1 MSIYLPDFLQGLSVC
16 FFECV
21 CQSVCQFACLSVYV
35 HSKSFRPSVSLS
47 VCTVCLSVI
56 LSARSVCLST
66 RSACLCLTPNWL
78 HLLYLSNQC
87 VILPPIILLLA
98 LLRDLDLSRVPES
111 SAKLE
116 RVWKPRSELCNTRI
130 TLGSWEHIKPYSV
143 QKGFWGQR
151 GIQFRW
157 FSFYRN
163 CSVGSTCLWEQWS
176 KYWTPTSWV
185 FSLHEGDIATW
196 NNQDKGK
203 SLMSV
208 STLSHSSPV
217 L

>member
-1 MSIYLPDFLQGLSVC
+1 MSIYLPDFLHGRCQSVSSSVSVSQFVSLPACRFMCIVSLSVRLSVC
-16 FFECV
+16 
-21 CQSVCQFACLSVYV
+21 L
-35 HSKSFRPSVSLS
+35 SVSLS
-47 VCTVCLSVI
+47 VCTVCLSVS

-185 FSLHEGDIATW
+185 FSLFMKAT
-196 NNQDKGK
+196 
-203 SLMSV
+203 
-208 STLSHSSPV
+208 SP
-217 L
+217 LGIIRIRENLWCL

>member
-1 MSIYLPDFLQGLSVC
+1 MCIVSLSVRLSVC
-16 FFECV
+16 
-21 CQSVCQFACLSVYV
+21 L
-35 HSKSFRPSVSLS
+35 SVSLS
-47 VCTVCLSVI
+47 VCTVCLSVSM
-56 LSARSVCLST
+56 SARSVCLSVCLST

-185 FSLHEGDIATW
+185 FSLFMKAT
-196 NNQDKGK
+196 
-203 SLMSV
+203 
-208 STLSHSSPV
+208 SP
-217 L
+217 LGIIRIRENLWCL

>member
-1 MSIYLPDFLQGLSVC
+1 MCIVSLSVRLSVC
-16 FFECV
+16 
-21 CQSVCQFACLSVYV
+21 L
-35 HSKSFRPSVSLS
+35 SVSLS
-47 VCTVCLSVI
+47 VCTVCLSVS

-143 QKGFWGQR
+143 QKGFWGNVVFNLGDLVSIETVLLGRRACESNDQNIGHQCHECSLFMKATSPL
-151 GIQFRW
+151 GIIRIRENLW
-157 FSFYRN
+157 
-163 CSVGSTCLWEQWS
+163 CL
-176 KYWTPTSWV
+176 
-185 FSLHEGDIATW
+185 
-196 NNQDKGK
+196 
-203 SLMSV
+203 
-208 STLSHSSPV
+208 
-217 L
+217 

>member
-1 MSIYLPDFLQGLSVC
+1 MCRSICLTFC
-16 FFECV
+16 KV
-21 CQSVCQFACLSVYV
+21 CQSVSSSVSVSQFVSLPACQFMCI
-35 HSKSFRPSVSLS
+35 VSLS
-47 VCTVCLSVI
+47 VRLSVY
-56 LSARSVCLST
+56 LSARSVYQLFCLHGLSVCLST

-163 CSVGSTCLWEQWS
+163 CSVGSTCLWKQWS
-176 KYWTPTSWV
+176 KYWRPTS
-185 FSLHEGDIATW
+185 
-196 NNQDKGK
+196 
-203 SLMSV
+203 
-208 STLSHSSPV
+208 
-217 L
+217 